1 MRSAINQKNARG
13 EKEICK
19 CVYMCKEAR
28 EAVSSKGERLREND
42 RRGLRK
48 GKERLRKTTPGRL
61 HGEPT
66 APSQPSSSSP
76 PVCFAMVT
84 RQGSQCSQ
92 LMRFSAAGAS
102 WVLMCFSLSPAQSMS
117 TVLGCTNTRRAASQG
132 TQSHP
137 G

>member
-1 MRSAINQKNARG
+1 MQMCLCVRRG
-13 EKEICK
+13 
-19 CVYMCKEAR
+19 
-28 EAVSSKGERLREND
+28 AVSSKEGERLREND
-42 RRGLRK
+42 RRGPRK
-48 GKERLRKTTPGRL
+48 GKARLRKTTPGRL

-102 WVLMCFSLSPAQSMS
+102 CVLMCLSLSPAQSMS
-117 TVLGCTNTRRAASQG
+117 TVLGCTNTWRAASQG